1 MNILKDTD
9 MSATE
14 LFFIR
19 RQVNEELTANSY
31 RPEEAAFISKHLS
44 KDALSLIAELG
55 LEVAA

>member
-1 MNILKDTD
+1 

-14 LFFIR
+14 LFFLR
-19 RQVNEELTANSY
+19 KQVSEELTASNY
-31 RPEEAAFISKHLS
+31 RPEEAAYISRNLS

>member
-1 MNILKDTD
+1 

-19 RQVNEELTANSY
+19 RRVSEQLSANDY
-31 RPEEAAFISKHLS
+31 RPEEAAYISRHLS

>member
-1 MNILKDTD
+1 

-19 RQVNEELTANSY
+19 KRVSEELSARSY
-31 RPEEAAFISKHLS
+31 QPEEASLISRSLS
-44 KDALSLIAELG
+44 RDALNLIAELG